1 MERARDRSLGL
12 GEKGRLALVAV
23 AMAFVGGAVALVAWR
38 EHRGEG
44 GSPWSVRR
52 VVPLAGGDL
61 LLVERRGL
69 DESTMDSARLRRLA
83 PDGEVRASVV
93 DDRRGA
99 LTVHALVDDVLWAES
114 PGRGLHV
121 RSAAT
126 LEPIASLRDA
136 LASHRALSR
145 GHEAIGVL
153 RDRLVLRAGDRS
165 AHALALDGALDELPN
180 DDLPLEPLL
189 PADPSERDR
198 ARLSVRGSMS
208 TSGPAEL
215 GEAERIIDARTGHPL
230 HLGADAALVRRREP
244 GERGGDVL
252 ARVRGGRVEW
262 QLGAAQ
268 LVLDGRASCRV
279 AGVMQDA
286 GELALIVEAESWRAP
301 YEGRPY
307 PVYDA
312 RLVRIDARSGEVL
325 RARSLTSR

>member
-1 MERARDRSLGL
+1 M
-12 GEKGRLALVAV
+12 
-23 AMAFVGGAVALVAWR
+23 
-38 EHRGEG
+38 
-44 GSPWSVRR
+44 
-52 VVPLAGGDL
+52 
-61 LLVERRGL
+61 
-69 DESTMDSARLRRLA
+69 
-83 PDGEVRASVV
+83 
-93 DDRRGA
+93 
-99 LTVHALVDDVLWAES
+99 HALVDDLLWAES
-114 PGRGLHV
+114 VGRGLHV

-198 ARLSVRGSMS
+198 ARLTVRGSMS

-215 GEAERIIDARTGHPL
+215 GEAERIIDARTGHSL
-230 HLGADAALVRRREP
+230 QLGADAALVRRREP

-262 QLGAAQ
+262 QLGAGQ
-268 LVLDGRASCRV
+268 LLEGSVLDGRASCRV
-279 AGVMQDA
+279 AGVVQDA